1 MSLAI
6 ISEVKTVNPRVQAL
20 LERHEELSRQIEEA
34 QKTLSTK
41 DHYLKQLKKRKLV
54 VKEKIADEERMVTR
68 Q

>member
-20 LERHEELSRQIEEA
+20 LERHEELSKQIEEA
-34 QKTLSTK
+34 QRTLSTK
-41 DHYLKQLKKRKLV
+41 DHYLKQLKKRKLI
-54 VKEKIADEERMVTR
+54 VKERIVDEEQMVTR

>member
-20 LERHEELSRQIEEA
+20 LERHEELPRQIEEA